1 MKIPFLNK
9 FKKRKNL
16 GSQIGEGRG
25 IGIKD
30 IIAPP
35 SVKVNP
41 DCVEIGERFA
51 KTFFIFS
58 YPRYLSTG
66 WFSSVV
72 NMDIPIDISLFFH
85 PIETNLILKQLRRR
99 VTEAEAE
106 LAERE
111 EKGLIRDPS
120 LETAYRDLEQLRNKL
135 TTAQERMFQLGVYIT
150 VYTEDKQKL
159 REVESNLRSILESR
173 MIYIKPSLYQQ
184 SEGFNSTAP
193 YGLDLLDVHT
203 PMNTSPLSSIF
214 PFISFDLSSN
224 KGILYG
230 INRHNNSLILFD
242 RFSLENANTTV
253 FGVAGSG
260 KSYAIKLEI
269 LRSLMLDTSC
279 IVLDPENEYKYL
291 SEAVGGSFF
300 NISLSSENHI
310 NPFDLPEPKEDED
323 PADILRNN
331 IINLVGLLRIML
343 GGLSPEEDG
352 IIDSA
357 LTETYASKDITPHSD
372 PKKWKK
378 NVPLMKDLESVLE
391 TMEGT
396 DSLLARIRK
405 YTTGTYSNFFNQHSN
420 VDMKNKMV
428 VLGIRDM
435 EDELRPIAMF
445 IVMRYIWNAV
455 RSEFKKRLLVVDEA
469 WWIMKTED
477 GASFL
482 YGMAKRARKYWLG
495 VTTVTQDVVDFMKSD
510 YGKPIITNSSIHILM
525 KQSPAMINTVKETFD
540 LTKGEKNLLL
550 ECPIGEGLFFA
561 GMKHVLMKVVASYIE
576 DQIITTAPE
585 EISKIREAK
594 KKFKENLNGR
604 GKK

>member
-9 FKKRKNL
+9 LLKRKDPS
-16 GSQIGEGRG
+16 GFQIGEEGG
-25 IGIKD
+25 INVRD

-35 SVKVNP
+35 SIEVTHNYVKM
-41 DCVEIGERFA
+41 GERFA

-66 WFSSVV
+66 WFSPII
-72 NMDIPIDISLFFH
+72 NMGIPVDISLFLH
-85 PIETNLILKQLRRR
+85 PIETGLVLKQLRRR
-99 VTEAEAE
+99 VTEAQAE
-106 LAERE
+106 LSERE

-120 LETAYRDLEQLRNKL
+120 LETAYQDLEQLRDKL
-135 TTAQERMFQLGVYIT
+135 TTAQERMFQLGIYIT
-150 VYTEDKQKL
+150 VYTENEKQL
-159 REVESNLRSILESR
+159 REAESNLRSILESR
-173 MIYIKPSLYQQ
+173 LVYVKPSLYQQ
-184 SEGFNSTAP
+184 EKGFNSSAP
-193 YGLDLLDVHT
+193 YGTDLLSVHT

-242 RFSLENANTTV
+242 RFSLENANTTI

-269 LRSLMLDTSC
+269 LRSLMTGTDC
-279 IVLDPENEYKYL
+279 IVLDPENEYRAL

-310 NPFDLPEPKEDED
+310 NPFDLPEPKDDED
-323 PADILRNN
+323 PADVLRTN

-343 GGLSPEEDG
+343 GGLNPEEDG
-352 IIDSA
+352 IMDSA

-372 PKKWKK
+372 PKKWKE
-378 NVPLMKDLESVLE
+378 NVPLMKDLESVLD

-420 VDMKNKMV
+420 VNMKNNMV

-445 IVMRYIWNAV
+445 IVMRYIWNTV
-455 RSEFKKRLLVVDEA
+455 RSELKKRILVVDEA

-510 YGKPIITNSSIHILM
+510 YGKPIITNSALHILM
-525 KQSPAMINTVKETFD
+525 KQSPAMIETVKETFD
-540 LTKGEKNLLL
+540 LTEGEKNLLL
-550 ECPIGEGLFFA
+550 ESPIGEGLFFA
-561 GMKHVLMKVVASYIE
+561 GMKHVITKVVASYVE
-576 DQIITTAPE
+576 DQFITTSPE
-585 EISKIREAK
+585 EVSKIKKAK
-594 KKFKENLNGR
+594 EK
-604 GKK
+604 

>member
-9 FKKRKNL
+9 LFKKKDDF
-16 GSQIGEGRG
+16 SQLGEGGG
-25 IGIKD
+25 ISVKD
-30 IIAPP
+30 IIAP
-35 SVKVNP
+35 SSIEVKNNYLRM
-41 DCVEIGERFA
+41 GERFA

-58 YPRYLSTG
+58 YPRYLNTG
-66 WFSSVV
+66 WFSPII
-72 NMDIPIDISLFFH
+72 NMGIPVDISLFLH
-85 PIETNLILKQLRRR
+85 PVETSLVLKQLRRR
-99 VTEAEAE
+99 VTEAQAE
-106 LAERE
+106 IAERE

-120 LETAYRDLEQLRNKL
+120 LETAYQDLEQLRDKL

-150 VYTEDKQKL
+150 VYTENEKQL

-173 MIYIKPSLYQQ
+173 LVYVKPSLYQQ
-184 SEGFNSTAP
+184 DKGFNSSAP
-193 YGLDLLDVHT
+193 YGMDLLNVHT

-230 INRHNNSLILFD
+230 VNRHNNSLILFD
-242 RFSLENANTTV
+242 RFSLENANTTI

-269 LRSLMLDTSC
+269 LRSLMTGTSC
-279 IVLDPENEYKYL
+279 IVLDPENEYRAL
-291 SEAVGGSFF
+291 SQAVGGSFF
-300 NISLSSENHI
+300 NFSLSSKNHI
-310 NPFDLPEPKEDED
+310 NPFDLPQPKEDED
-323 PADILRNN
+323 PADILRSN

-343 GGLSPEEDG
+343 GGLTPEEDG
-352 IIDSA
+352 IMDSA
-357 LTETYASKDITPHSD
+357 ISETYASKDITPHSD
-372 PKKWKK
+372 PKRWKE
-378 NVPLMKDLESVLE
+378 NIPLMKDLESVLE

-420 VDMKNKMV
+420 VDMENSMV

-445 IVMRYIWNAV
+445 IIMRYIWNAV
-455 RSEFKKRLLVVDEA
+455 RSELKKRILVVDEA

-495 VTTVTQDVVDFMKSD
+495 VTTVTQDVIDFMKSD
-510 YGKPIITNSSIHILM
+510 YGKPIITNSALHILM
-525 KQSPAMINTVKETFD
+525 KQSPAMIETVKETFD
-540 LTKGEKNLLL
+540 LTEGEKNLLL
-550 ECPIGEGLFFA
+550 ESPVGEGLFFA
-561 GMKHVLMKVVASYIE
+561 GMKHVIMKVVASYTE
-576 DQIITTAPE
+576 DQFITTSPE
-585 EISKIREAK
+585 EISKIRKAK
-594 KKFKENLNGR
+594 
-604 GKK
+604 GK

>member
-1 MKIPFLNK
+1 MKIPFLSK
-9 FKKRKNL
+9 LLKRKDP
-16 GSQIGEGRG
+16 SEFQIGKGGG
-25 IGIKD
+25 INVRD

-35 SVKVNP
+35 SIEVGQDHIK
-41 DCVEIGERFA
+41 IGERFS

-66 WFSSVV
+66 WFSPII
-72 NMDIPIDISLFFH
+72 NMGIPVDISLFLH
-85 PIETNLILKQLRRR
+85 PIETGMVLKQLRRR
-99 VTEAEAE
+99 VTEAQAE

-120 LETAYRDLEQLRNKL
+120 LETAYRDLEQLRDKL

-150 VYTEDKQKL
+150 VYTENKKQL

-173 MIYIKPSLYQQ
+173 LVYVKPSLYQQ
-184 SEGFNSTAP
+184 DKGFNSSAP
-193 YGLDLLDVHT
+193 YGMDLLSVHT

-242 RFSLENANTTV
+242 RFSLENANTTI

-269 LRSLMLDTSC
+269 LRSLMTGTDC
-279 IVLDPENEYKYL
+279 IVLDPENEYKVL
-291 SEAVGGSFF
+291 SEAVRGSFF
-300 NISLSSENHI
+300 SISLSSENHI

-323 PADILRNN
+323 PADVLRTN

-352 IIDSA
+352 IMDSA

-378 NVPLMKDLESVLE
+378 NIPLMKDLESVLE

-420 VDMKNKMV
+420 VDMKNNMV

-445 IVMRYIWNAV
+445 IVMRYIWNTV
-455 RSEFKKRLLVVDEA
+455 RSELKKRILVVDEA

-510 YGKPIITNSSIHILM
+510 YGKPIITNSALHILM
-525 KQSPAMINTVKETFD
+525 KQSPAMIETVKETFD
-540 LTKGEKNLLL
+540 LTEGEKNLLL
-550 ECPIGEGLFFA
+550 ESPIGEGLFFA
-561 GMKHVLMKVVASYIE
+561 GMKHVVMKVVASYVE
-576 DQIITTAPE
+576 DQLITTTPE
-585 EISKIREAK
+585 EVLKIKKAK
-594 KKFKENLNGR
+594 
-604 GKK
+604 GK